1 MSLLRLA
8 YIIARQRIVSSWR
21 LELVLFLG
29 IVLAV
34 ALLSSSVVF
43 SDLLAEAALR
53 RTLQQATPEEANFWV
68 RSFNDLD
75 DPRISGR
82 TPVYQRSVEFVAERV
97 ESRFQPFLEDQMRL
111 LETAT
116 FFFAGHPQLE
126 QANEVR
132 PRGKIQYSTVIGEPG
147 RTELIAGR
155 WPGENL
161 SDGLPT
167 PEEPLEVV
175 IDDTGARLLQ
185 LGVSDAM
192 DVFPASGLEEPP
204 HIPVRIVGVFRRVD
218 LADDFW
224 YEQDKNFSYQDD
236 RWTIIPLFTSERAI
250 LERVGRAYPG
260 IYTNVTW
267 VFNLDRRGVQAGE
280 VDILQNTIRSVKAD
294 VAANLENGST
304 FIRLDRVLTQYSE
317 QLLLA
322 RIPLFL
328 MVFLVVGILAY
339 YLALVAGLMVRS
351 RSAEIAMLKS
361 RGSTAFQIGLLV
373 LVEGLLLAAPA
384 VILGTLLS
392 PAVAKA
398 LGGLFF
404 EVQSDLALDVS
415 LRAFLLGAGGALLAV
430 AVLTTSTLVAARQGI
445 VEFRQSGARP
455 SRAPFIHRYYLD
467 ILLLAVIGLI
477 WWQIQTRD
485 SFLVESLSSQELE
498 IDFTLLLGPVL
509 GLLALGLLVLRFFP
523 IGVAFLSRIVEPV
536 GPAWLVQGL
545 RRVSR
550 DPIVPGSLV
559 VLLML
564 ATSLGVIGS
573 AFSSTLDRSQR
584 DRAMYEAGADL
595 RVLHTGNNFPTTGLG
610 VSDLVGDPDSL
621 QSAAEVH
628 RASGHL
634 LTRGFGITRASVLAV
649 DTENFAEVAWY
660 RSDFADVD
668 SLPDLV
674 GAIRPDASMLEDGIR
689 LPPDATALALWVHP
703 DRPDSRLLL
712 QARLRDSRGQ
722 YFDIPLGDLSARGW
736 QRLEAGLTPPESQTG
751 SRTSRPAPVEV
762 TPPFT
767 LLSLQVSSSFGTNEP
782 GAVYLDSLA
791 AITPGGEM
799 PLPGLP
805 PLDGWH
811 IIEDY
816 ARPGLYALELSKS
829 VTRPGSEQSAV
840 FSWAPGG
847 VGLRGIRY
855 GPPEEPIPAVVS
867 PSILESAEAQVGD
880 TLSLGMSTF
889 ALPIRPVAVADFFPT
904 LDPREQPF
912 VVVDLTTFLHYSN
925 RHNLRTV
932 GGANEL
938 WVSINDSNYDPTN
951 IIAALD
957 GNGLSVRESLVASD
971 LVNQRVDQPLTNAG
985 WGGLLVLMFLAL
997 VLASASGIVLF
1008 SYMDTRERQ
1017 TEFALLRTLGSTRGQ
1032 IHGVV
1037 WFNLFLVATCGI
1049 GLGTWAGQQ
1058 IGASLL
1064 PILEVA
1070 EGGARVTPP
1079 MVFQTNWITL
1089 LIAYL
1094 VLAGV
1099 TAGTVAWLAW
1109 LTAKLEVQQVLRA
1122 GEAAQ

>member
-53 RTLQQATPEEANFWV
+53 HTLQQATPEEANFWV
-68 RSFNDLD
+68 RTFNDLD

-82 TPVYQRSVEFVAERV
+82 TPVYQRSVEFMAERV
-97 ESRFQPFLEDQMRL
+97 EPRFQPFVEAQMRL

-132 PRGKIQYSTVIGEPG
+132 PRGKIQYATVIGEPG

-155 WPGENL
+155 WPEE
-161 SDGLPT
+161 SPPASLPAL
-167 PEEPLEVV
+167 EQPLEVV
-175 IDDTGARLLQ
+175 IDATGARLLQ
-185 LGVSDAM
+185 LGAGDELE
-192 DVFPASGLEEPP
+192 VFPASGLEEPP

-218 LADDFW
+218 PADEFW
-224 YEQDKNFSYQDD
+224 YDQGKNFSYQDD
-236 RWTIIPLFTSERAI
+236 RWTIVPLFTSERAI
-250 LERVGRAYPG
+250 LEQVGRAYPG

-267 VFNLDRRGVQAGE
+267 VFILDRLGVRAEE
-280 VDILQNTIRSVKAD
+280 VETLQNALRSVKAD
-294 VAANLENGST
+294 VVANLENGST
-304 FIRLDRVLTQYSE
+304 FIRLDRVLDQYSE

-361 RGSTAFQIGLLV
+361 RGSTTFQIGLLV
-373 LVEGLLLAAPA
+373 MVEGLLLAVPA

-392 PAVAKA
+392 PVVAKA

-404 EVQSDLALDVS
+404 EVPGGLAPDVS
-415 LRAFLLGAGGALLAV
+415 LSAFLLGAGGALLAV
-430 AVLTTSTLVAARQGI
+430 GVLTISTLAAARQGI
-445 VEFRQSGARP
+445 VEFRQAGARP

-467 ILLLAVIGLI
+467 ILLLALIGLI
-477 WWQIQTRD
+477 WWQIQSRD
-485 SFLVESLSSQELE
+485 SFLVQPLSSQELE

-523 IGVAFLSRIVEPV
+523 IAVAFLSRLIEPV

-595 RVLHTGNNFPTTGLG
+595 RVQYSGNSSPATRLDL
-610 VSDLVGDPDSL
+610 SELVGDLDSL
-621 QSAAEVH
+621 ESTAQAH

-634 LTRGFGITRASVLAV
+634 LTRGFGITRLSVLAV
-649 DTENFAEVAWY
+649 DTDDFAEVAWY
-660 RSDFADVD
+660 RPDFADGN
-668 SLPDLV
+668 SLQDLV
-674 GAIRPDASMLEDGIR
+674 DAIRPDAAMLEEGIR
-689 LPPDATALALWVHP
+689 LPPDATALAVWIHP
-703 DRPDSRLLL
+703 GRPDSRLFLE
-712 QARLRDSRGQ
+712 ARLRDSRGQ
-722 YFDIPLGDLSARGW
+722 YFDVPLGELDIRGW
-736 QRLEAGLTPPESQTG
+736 QRLEAELEPPDSQTG
-751 SRTSRPAPVEV
+751 SRNRPAPVEA

-767 LLSLQVSSSFGTNEP
+767 LMSLQVSSSFGTNEP
-782 GAVYLDSLA
+782 GAVFLDGLA
-791 AITPGGEM
+791 AITPGEEL

-805 PLDGWH
+805 PLDGWQ

-816 ARPGLYALELSKS
+816 ARPGLYALELSES
-829 VTRPGSEQSAV
+829 VTRPGSAQSAV

-847 VGLRGIRY
+847 VGVRGIRY
-855 GPPEEPIPAVVS
+855 GPPEAPIPAVVS
-867 PSILESAEAQVGD
+867 RSVLESADAQVGD
-880 TLSLGMSTF
+880 TLSLSMSTF
-889 ALPIRPVAVADFFPT
+889 ALPIKPVAVADFFPT
-904 LDPREQPF
+904 LNPREQPF
-912 VVVDLTTFLHYSN
+912 AVLDLAAFLHYSN
-925 RHNLRTV
+925 RYNQRIV
-932 GGANEL
+932 GGPNEL
-938 WVSINDSNYDPTN
+938 WASFSGNNSNPTA
-951 IIAALD
+951 IVAALD
-957 GNGLSVRESLVASD
+957 DHGLSVRETLVASD
-971 LVNQRVDQPLTNAG
+971 LVAQRVDQPLTNAG

-997 VLASASGIVLF
+997 VLASASGMVLF
-1008 SYMDTRERQ
+1008 SYMDIRERQ

-1037 WFNLFLVATCGI
+1037 WFNLFLVAACGI
-1049 GLGTWAGQQ
+1049 GLGAWAGQQ

-1070 EGGARVTPP
+1070 EGGTRVTPP

-1094 VLAGV
+1094 VLGAV

-1122 GEAAQ
+1122 GEAAR